1 MTNLTNTINNP
12 IAKEGFSWNRVK
24 MLYSFYFPTI
34 KNQMIAYAI
43 AAFVVSAASILLT
56 TLNPLFIILV
66 VLAFT
71 AIIYALYWNPIIFSR
86 QNFHLTETILPVS
99 GNEKVVFYFSYSFII
114 IPLIVIGSAILGGL
128 VTYLFPDSRE
138 LINKILNF
146 EIPAEVLDAFNSQSF
161 GTSYIISTIA
171 TWYEMVITSL
181 FAVVYFKK
189 NKALMAIILTFAVSM
204 VTGIIGGITG
214 FIIGFDEINYA
225 DTATLSMDSVLVFS
239 IIVTMIFNIAMTYFT
254 VRTIK
259 YRQI

>member
-1 MTNLTNTINNP
+1 MTELTKTIDNP
-12 IAKEGFSWNRVK
+12 ILNDGFSWNRVK

-86 QNFHLTETILPVS
+86 RNFHITETILPVS

-114 IPLIVIGSAILGGL
+114 IPLIVIGATILGGL

-138 LINKILNF
+138 LIDKIFNVEL
-146 EIPAEVLDAFNSQSF
+146 PAEVLDAFNAKSF
-161 GTSYIISTIA
+161 GTTYIISVLA

-214 FIIGFDEINYA
+214 FIIGFDELNS
-225 DTATLSMDSVLVFS
+225 TNSTPLSMDSALIFS
-239 IIVTMIFNIAMTYFT
+239 IILTMIFNIAMTYFT

-259 YRQI
+259 YRQV

>member
-1 MTNLTNTINNP
+1 MTELTKTIDNP
-12 IAKEGFSWNRVK
+12 ILNNGFSWNRVK

-86 QNFHLTETILPVS
+86 RNFHLTETILPVS
-99 GNEKVVFYFSYSFII
+99 GNEKVVFYFSYSFLI
-114 IPLIVIGSAILGGL
+114 IPIIVIGAAILGAL

-161 GTSYIISTIA
+161 GTAYIISTIA
-171 TWYEMVITSL
+171 TWYEMVVTAL

-189 NKALMAIILTFAVSM
+189 NKALMAFILTFAVSM
-204 VTGIIGGITG
+204 VTGIIGGVAG
-214 FIIGFDEINYA
+214 FIIGFDEINNS
-225 DTATLSMDSVLVFS
+225 TNSLSMDSVIIFS
-239 IIVTMIFNIAMTYFT
+239 IIITMIFNVAVSYFT
-254 VRTIK
+254 IRTIK
-259 YRQI
+259 YRQL

>member
-1 MTNLTNTINNP
+1 MTDLTNTINNP
-12 IAKEGFSWNRVK
+12 ISKEGFSWNRVK

-43 AAFVVSAASILLT
+43 ATFIVSAASILLT
-56 TLNPLFIILV
+56 TIDPLFIILV
-66 VLAFT
+66 ALAFT

-86 QNFHLTETILPVS
+86 RNFHLTETILPVS

-114 IPLIVIGSAILGGL
+114 IPLIVIGTAILGAL

-138 LINKILNF
+138 LIDRILN
-146 EIPAEVLDAFNSQSF
+146 IDLPPEVSAAFNVQSF
-161 GTSYIISTIA
+161 GLAYLISVVA

-181 FAVVYFKK
+181 FAVTYFKK

-204 VTGIIGGITG
+204 VTGIIGGISG
-214 FIIGFDEINYA
+214 FIFGYDEYNSNSGS
-225 DTATLSMDSVLVFS
+225 LSMDNILNFS
-239 IIVTMIFNIAMTYFT
+239 IVITMIFNVAMTYFT
-254 VRTIK
+254 IRTIK